1 MLAATRSWNI
11 AIGNFFFRYR
21 NGLFPVVFLLAAI
34 VLRPTVLLGSPF
46 VNRFLIIL
54 GVAFAVLGELFR
66 LMTIGWEY
74 IHRGGK
80 DGKVYAQRLVRRG
93 MYGITR
99 NPMYVANA
107 LIAIGMAL
115 ATCSPVAYRF
125 IIPFFL
131 FVYQAIVSAEEHY
144 LRNKFGAEYEAYC
157 ARVNRFI
164 PLLGLI
170 PEAFSGMR
178 YNGRLALR
186 HDLSTITG
194 LAIGFIALPVWR
206 TYFLEGLPAA
216 RTVAVRALVLSSTVG
231 LLYALLLYLKKRK
244 RFFYEET
251 GNPTTKANVG
261 PGAGGSASS
270 LSRIP

>member
-1 MLAATRSWNI
+1 MEKHPEISWNI
-11 AIGNFFFRYR
+11 AVGNFFFRSR

-34 VLRPTVLLGSPF
+34 ILRPKVLLGSPF
-46 VNRFLIIL
+46 LNRLVIIV

-80 DGKVYAQRLVRRG
+80 EGKVYAQRLVRRG

-99 NPMYVANA
+99 NPMYAANA

-115 ATCSPVAYRF
+115 ATCSPVAYGF

-164 PLLGLI
+164 PSLRLV

-178 YNGRLALR
+178 YNGRLAFR

-206 TYFLEGLPAA
+206 TYFLEGLSEA
-216 RTVAVRALVLSSTVG
+216 RTVAVRALVLSSTVS
-231 LLYALLLYLKKRK
+231 LLYALLLYLKRRK
-244 RFFYEET
+244 RFFYET
-251 GNPTTKANVG
+251 VDRGTIKVNQ
-261 PGAGGSASS
+261 
-270 LSRIP
+270 